1 MSELLKQLRK
11 HIEEN
16 SISVLQKQWE
26 NAEKSGFR
34 GPNAYEYLA
43 FLKDH
48 MWCELESPPTSKN
61 LIMNI
66 KAPFFSGSF
75 FYLKLHYGRRTKGRV
90 QLR

>member
-48 MWCELESPPTSKN
+48 KSSD
-61 LIMNI
+61 I
-66 KAPFFSGSF
+66 KKSN
-75 FYLKLHYGRRTKGRV
+75 YEH
-90 QLR
+90 